1 MVKPGFGTRETSAP
15 LPPPRP
21 LRLPLLDQAEKEE
34 LSEGEA
40 DGDLTSPP
48 AVSPF
53 PNWAEDSD
61 EMVGSRVRVYW
72 DGDNEWYRG
81 RIVRYK
87 ATQPKP
93 YLVRCV
99 GFP

>member
-1 MVKPGFGTRETSAP
+1 MFSLKKFPPTSGPTLEQDDAP
-15 LPPPRP
+15 P
-21 LRLPLLDQAEKEE
+21 
-34 LSEGEA
+34 SVEA
-40 DGDLTSPP
+40 VLEAGGDVTTPP

-72 DGDNEWYRG
+72 DGDNEWYSG
-81 RIVRYK
+81 RIVRFK

-99 GFP
+99 GRSGP